1 MQHSQQNQYLC
12 LTIQNV
18 KKANMKKNSFSLIK
32 GMNWA
37 LAGLMSLLGFSSCDV
52 INGDTREE

>member
-1 MQHSQQNQYLC
+1 
-12 LTIQNV
+12 
-18 KKANMKKNSFSLIK
+18 MKKNSFSLIK